1 MRKSYKTLT
10 DAEFN
15 VLNRIAEKTKND
27 CWFYL
32 KQTRSG
38 TDYVFDLEERKR
50 MCLRN
55 GVALLCEGLDCQENY
70 DNCNLDW
77 VEKVTFRNLLAK
89 LKISVS
95 FDFKLPCF
103 EGMPKEKFLEYFE
116 EAEEKY
122 FENAE
127 EIDSSKEGDRYRI
140 LDVCYVFGYEHGKGL
155 ICVDIIVDTVYP
167 LSPKYPNSYN
177 DGVAVEV

>member
-1 MRKSYKTLT
+1 MRRSYKTLT

-70 DNCNLDW
+70 DNCNLNW

-89 LKISVS
+89 LCIPVE
-95 FDFKLPCF
+95 FDWGLPVFK
-103 EGMPKEKFLEYFE
+103 EMSKEDFMEYFNDIRD
-116 EAEEKY
+116 AFAKV
-122 FENAE
+122 
-127 EIDSSKEGDRYRI
+127 DGDDYYVN
-140 LDVCYVFGYEHGKGL
+140 DVVYQFGYEHGKG
-155 ICVDIIVDTVYP
+155 TVCFRVVVAATYP
-167 LSPKYPNSYN
+167 PSPKYPNSYN
-177 DGVAVEV
+177 DGIIEEV